1 MRVPGES
8 LEEFRGE
15 ASAWRLLGLFDI
27 TPDTARLD
35 RYGVY
40 TTQACYADTWRSG
53 RVFLAGD
60 AAHVMPPFL
69 GQGMS
74 SGFRDVANLA
84 WKLDLVHRGVA
95 DGSLLDTYEVERRAH
110 VQHAIRMSIDS
121 GTVICETDQKKAAGR
136 DAVMLAALRR
146 RTQQRHARSLREA
159 VVDGVLHRTPDGT
172 PAPHA
177 GAPAVQGRVTAG
189 GRTGRLDE
197 VVGSG
202 FVLITRADPAPALD
216 PDATAF
222 LDALGAH
229 RVTVRPA
236 DAAPTPA
243 AGDGPVTDV
252 VDLDGVHLAWLAD
265 ANADAVL
272 VRPDFYVFGVAAGP
286 DGPATLVADLRRQ
299 VAARAL
305 HP

>member
-1 MRVPGES
+1 M
-8 LEEFRGE
+8 
-15 ASAWRLLGLFDI
+15 
-27 TPDTARLD
+27 
-35 RYGVY
+35 
-40 TTQACYADTWRSG
+40 
-53 RVFLAGD
+53 FLAGD

-74 SGFRDVANLA
+74 SGFRDVVNLA

-95 DGSLLDTYEVERRAH
+95 DDTLLDSYEVERRAH
-110 VQHAIRMSIDS
+110 VQHAIRMSMDS
-121 GTVICETDQKKAAGR
+121 GAVICETDQKKAAGR
-136 DAVMLAALRR
+136 DSVMLAALRR

-159 VVDGVLHRTPDGT
+159 IVDGVLRRDPDGN
-172 PAPHA
+172 PAPYA
-177 GAPAVQGRVTAG
+177 GAPAVQGRVTVG
-189 GRTGRLDE
+189 DRTGRFDE
-197 VVGSG
+197 VVGTG
-202 FVLITRADPAPALD
+202 FVLLTREPATLD
-216 PDATAF
+216 ADATAF
-222 LDALGAH
+222 LDTLGAH

-236 DAAPTPA
+236 DSAAGPPPGDAAAPTE
-243 AGDGPVTDV
+243 V

-286 DGPATLVADLRRQ
+286 DGPAALVDDLRRQ